1 MANATES
8 SLQPNFSLDPHYLLD
23 FTSIDTV
30 TRYVV
35 ATKWRTSIKPRNL
48 VYFCKKNNNN
58 NWHSTLSW
66 LTALYSWTEKSPN
79 RSSTPGS
86 CFVGFPELE
95 ASRQWLEPGLK
106 QSQNGI
112 CERVSEW
119 VWCSALQCS
128 AVWHHP
134 KPNNFPEILTIWKE
148 KMNLNRNWLTAARRT
163 HATYHGFE
171 ARS

>member
-1 MANATES
+1 MPQSFNICRTKSTCLQLRLVDWTIFKSANIENQ
-8 SLQPNFSLDPHYLLD
+8 LIF
-23 FTSIDTV
+23 
-30 TRYVV
+30 
-35 ATKWRTSIKPRNL
+35 
-48 VYFCKKNNNN
+48 
-58 NWHSTLSW
+58 WHSTLSW
-66 LTALYSWTEKSPN
+66 LTALYSWTKKSPN

-86 CFVGFPELE
+86 CCVGFPELE